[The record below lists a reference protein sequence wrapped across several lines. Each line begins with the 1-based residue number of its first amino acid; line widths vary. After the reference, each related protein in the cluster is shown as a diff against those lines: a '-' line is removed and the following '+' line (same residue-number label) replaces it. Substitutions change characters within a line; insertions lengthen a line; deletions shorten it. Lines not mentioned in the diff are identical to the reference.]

1 MLAFTAKRLGIALLV
16 ALTVSLITFSMIY
29 ISGDP
34 AIAIAGEGA
43 RAQDIE
49 AIRKFYGFDRPIIEQ
64 YLTWLAG
71 ALQGDFGRSYTLRQ
85 PVADVIFARLPV
97 TMALGGL
104 AITFALLL
112 AIPLGVLAAVRPNSI
127 ADRFAL
133 TVAVVGQAMPTFWFA
148 LTLIL
153 WLGVYWRLL
162 PITGSGSWQNFVM
175 PAIALGYY
183 VTPAIMRLTRAGV
196 LEVLSS
202 DYIRTARAKGLR
214 PMTVLFKHAL
224 AQRHHPGGV
233 AVGRAVRLH
242 AGRLDRH
249 RDDLP
254 DQRARLS
261 RLGVDPAQGPADHAG
276 DRAVAV
282 GDLCAADAVRRSA
295 QRLPRSAAEGGVRWR
310 RRGFSGPASRQLRKS
325 SRRRRER
332 CCVGA
337 SCATGAC

>member
-29 ISGDP
+29 VSGDP
-34 AIAIAGEGA
+34 AIAVAGEGA
-43 RAQDIE
+43 RPQDIE
-49 AIRKFYGFDRPIIEQ
+49 AIRKFYGFDRPIPEQ
-64 YLTWLAG
+64 YLTWLLG
-71 ALQGDFGRSYTLRQ
+71 ALQGDFGRSFTLRQ

-97 TMALGGL
+97 TMVLGGL

-127 ADRFAL
+127 ADRLAL
-133 TVAVVGQAMPTFWFA
+133 TVAVIGQAMPTFWFA

-162 PITGSGSWQNFVM
+162 PITGSASWQNFVM

-214 PMTVLFKHAL
+214 PRTVLFKHAL
-224 AQRHHPGGV
+224 RNAIIPVVSLAAVQFGFMLGGSIVIETIFQINGLGYLAWESIQRK
-233 AVGRAVRLH
+233 
-242 AGRLDRH
+242 
-249 RDDLP
+249 DLP
-254 DQRARLS
+254 VMQAIVLTLSVIYVLLTLLADVLNAYLDPRL
-261 RLGVDPAQGPADHAG
+261 R
-276 DRAVAV
+276 VA
-282 GDLCAADAVRRSA
+282 
-295 QRLPRSAAEGGVRWR
+295 
-310 RRGFSGPASRQLRKS
+310 
-325 SRRRRER
+325 
-332 CCVGA
+332 
-337 SCATGAC
+337 